1 MSDDKLIPVKVAV
14 RIRPLSKKEN
24 NEGCQTV
31 VEVVENEPQVY
42 VLSFKPE
49 LRKFNTAYKI
59 RDMQSL
65 GLTFFSFVGPPL
77 PTHLSLCPTNL
88 HQYHW

>member
-49 LRKFNTAYKI
+49 WGKFNTAYKI
-59 RDMQSL
+59 REKFGADL
-65 GLTFFSFVGPPL
+65 F
-77 PTHLSLCPTNL
+77 
-88 HQYHW
+88 

>member
-31 VEVVENEPQVY
+31 VEVVENEPQVKI
-42 VLSFKPE
+42 LGFKPE
-49 LRKFNTAYKI
+49 WGVNSILHT
-59 RDMQSL
+59 
-65 GLTFFSFVGPPL
+65 TFVICKVWG
-77 PTHLSLCPTNL
+77 
-88 HQYHW
+88 